1 MRPFSI
7 LIFAA
12 VIFQAATCF
21 SQNNTEPT
29 PYGAVP
35 SERQLRWH
43 ETEFYAIIHFTP
55 TTFENKEWGYGD
67 AEPGVFN
74 PTDFDAL
81 QIVAA
86 AQAGGMKG
94 IVFVCKHHDGFC
106 LWPTSSTDYN
116 ISKSP
121 WKDGKGNMVLE
132 FRKACD
138 SLDMKFGAYVSPW
151 DRNSRYYGSPEYVRI
166 YRQQLKEIYSGF
178 GELFMSWHDGAN
190 GGDGF
195 YGGANEMRN
204 IDRKTYYGWDT
215 TWAMTRSMQPMAC
228 IFSDAGWDVRWIG
241 NENGEAGETCWATYT
256 PHGSDSTGRPV
267 PGDTKYREGI
277 SGHRDGQ
284 FWMPGECDV
293 PLRPGWFFH
302 ADQNDQIKSLNDLKN
317 IYLSSVGRG
326 QCLDL
331 GLSPDTRGQ
340 LHQNDVDTL
349 AAFGQ
354 WLRETFD
361 DNIAYNAKITASNVR
376 GNNNKKFGVQNLIDS
391 CHYSYWATDDGIH
404 EAELIVKW
412 EKPQRF
418 NYVTIRE
425 NIRLGHR
432 VDSVAIDIAVNKAW
446 IEVARV
452 TSIGA
457 LRIVKLDRYYQAKK
471 LRIRI
476 LPSVAEPCI
485 SEIGV
490 FEE

>member
-1 MRPFSI
+1 M
-7 LIFAA
+7 
-12 VIFQAATCF
+12 
-21 SQNNTEPT
+21 
-29 PYGAVP
+29 
-35 SERQLRWH
+35 
-43 ETEFYAIIHFTP
+43 
-55 TTFENKEWGYGD
+55 
-67 AEPGVFN
+67 
-74 PTDFDAL
+74 
-81 QIVAA
+81 
-86 AQAGGMKG
+86 
-94 IVFVCKHHDGFC
+94 
-106 LWPTSSTDYN
+106 
-116 ISKSP
+116 
-121 WKDGKGNMVLE
+121 
-132 FRKACD
+132 
-138 SLDMKFGAYVSPW
+138 
-151 DRNSRYYGSPEYVRI
+151 
-166 YRQQLKEIYSGF
+166 
-178 GELFMSWHDGAN
+178 
-190 GGDGF
+190 
-195 YGGANEMRN
+195 
-204 IDRKTYYGWDT
+204 
-215 TWAMTRSMQPMAC
+215 
-228 IFSDAGWDVRWIG
+228 
-241 NENGEAGETCWATYT
+241 
-256 PHGSDSTGRPV
+256 
-267 PGDTKYREGI
+267 
-277 SGHRDGQ
+277 
-284 FWMPGECDV
+284 
-293 PLRPGWFFH
+293 
-302 ADQNDQIKSLNDLKN
+302 
-317 IYLSSVGRG
+317 
-326 QCLDL
+326 
-331 GLSPDTRGQ
+331 SPDTRGQ

-457 LRIVKLDRYYQAKK
+457 LRIVKLDRYYQSKK